1 MFCKSIVMKILCFTL
16 VYDLKVVWSKNI
28 TPSFLVSFIKNVKG
42 KVFTNILI
50 MFLFSFFLTFFFC
63 LKLANYLICK
73 TKPLYVKNKQSYF

>member
-1 MFCKSIVMKILCFTL
+1 MFFKSIVMKLLCFTL

-50 MFLFSFFLTFFFC
+50 KYVFTFFC

-73 TKPLYVKNKQSYF
+73 IKPLYMKNKPSYF